1 MERFIEMTVGKLKNV
16 CEMKSSLYTYNTR
29 QANIFQSYPCQGQ
42 TFSIVPQKAQN
53 LYFPIY
59 LDVKILCVAS
69 KSVAMLMCLVQY
81 LVFPHNKYHID
92 GH

>member
-1 MERFIEMTVGKLKNV
+1 MERFIEMAVGKLKNV

-53 LYFPIY
+53 LYFPI
-59 LDVKILCVAS
+59 IS
-69 KSVAMLMCLVQY
+69 MLRYFVWPLSR
-81 LVFPHNKYHID
+81 
-92 GH
+92 